1 MNIKEKNS
9 NIKRKKYIFKV
20 NHELEPLSLKRKPLF
35 KFFLTQTTF
44 KKTEDFL
51 QKTKISLIQ
60 NFIYVMSLKL
70 N

>member
-9 NIKRKKYIFKV
+9 NIKRKNIFV

-51 QKTKISLIQ
+51 KNKNIFNSKFHLCNALKT
-60 NFIYVMSLKL
+60 
-70 N
+70 